1 MIINMDSIVHLL
13 SEQMW
18 LTLVLSLPLVGG
30 TAAAGI
36 IISLIQAITQVQDQ
50 TIQFFLKLVV
60 FGGIV
65 AITGNWMLQSII
77 TYTQQVMMQI

>member
-18 LTLVLSLPLVGG
+18 LTLILSLPLVGG

-36 IISLIQAITQVQDQ
+36 LVSLIQAITQVQDQ
-50 TIQFFLKLVV
+50 TIQFFLKLIV

-65 AITGNWMLQSII
+65 AITGNWMLQSMI